1 MDFATVTTKRVVT
14 LAVAV
19 VVVTV
24 LAAQTK
30 ADTWDGAYFGVQL
43 GAAHTEFKEETA
55 AGVAG
60 VQIGRDWQV
69 GDWVMGVGVDS
80 SALNGGIAHTDFK
93 SLSRL
98 KLRGG
103 YDFGGTMLYATTG
116 ASYGDHNFLG
126 RDWGHFVGVG
136 VEHKLNNSW
145 SISGEIAQYNFSNFN
160 GAGKVDPTVA
170 TVSLNFRF

>member
-1 MDFATVTTKRVVT
+1 MDIATVTTKRIVA
-14 LAVAV
+14 LAAAV
-19 VVVTV
+19 VVISVV
-24 LAAQTK
+24 AGQTK
-30 ADTWDGAYFGVQL
+30 ADTWDGAYFGVQI
-43 GAAHTEFKEETA
+43 GAGQTEFKEESA

-60 VQIGRDWQV
+60 VQVGRDWQV
-69 GDWVMGVGVDS
+69 GEWVMGVGIDS
-80 SALNGGIAHTDFK
+80 SALNGGSAGTDFK

-103 YDFGGTMLYATTG
+103 YDFGGTLLYATTG
-116 ASYGDHNFLG
+116 ASYGDHNLLG

-136 VEHKLNNSW
+136 VEHKLSDNW

-170 TVSLNFRF
+170 AVSLNFRF